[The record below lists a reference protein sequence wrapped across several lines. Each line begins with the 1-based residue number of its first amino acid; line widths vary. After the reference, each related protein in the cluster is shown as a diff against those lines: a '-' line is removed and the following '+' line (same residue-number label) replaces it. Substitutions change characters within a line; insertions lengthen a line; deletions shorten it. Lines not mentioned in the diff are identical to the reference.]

1 MVLLKAASLF
11 TILGSKHLATA
22 FVVPAQQSLE
32 TENSSNKYN
41 QDDNDPLPLIIWHG
55 LGDSY
60 ASESQASVAA
70 AAQAVHPGTYVYHIR
85 LNDDAKSDRSLSFF
99 GNVSSQLEQVCA
111 DLASHPIIS
120 TAPAVDALGF
130 SQGGQFLRGYIER
143 CNNPPVR
150 SLVTFGAQ
158 HSGISKIDVCARTDL
173 LCKIALG
180 VIRSNTWSSFIQSY
194 LVPAQYLRDSSSP
207 EAYEQYL
214 ANSNFL
220 ADINNER
227 SFKNEMYRNN
237 MARLERF
244 AMYIFQNDETVVPKE
259 SGWFSEVNGSKV
271 SSLRELPMYKED
283 WLGLRALDEKGAL
296 RFETS
301 PGSHMELSN
310 SVLKKAFEQNFG
322 PYGRK
327 FEGLMGQW
335 EL

>member
-1 MVLLKAASLF
+1 MVLIKAVSLF
-11 TILGSKHLATA
+11 TILGSRYLASA
-22 FVVPAQQSLE
+22 FVVPSQHSLE
-32 TENSSNKYN
+32 SDNSNNKHDQEN
-41 QDDNDPLPLIIWHG
+41 NDPLPLIIWHG

-60 ASESQASVAA
+60 ASESQASIDAI
-70 AAQAVHPGTYVYHIR
+70 AQAVHPGTYIYHIR
-85 LNDDAKSDRSLSFF
+85 LNDDPKSDRSLSFF
-99 GNVSSQLEQVCA
+99 GNVSSQIEQVCA
-111 DLASHPIIS
+111 DIASHPILS

-130 SQGGQFLRGYIER
+130 SQGGQFLRGYVER

-158 HSGISKIDVCARTDL
+158 HNGISKIDVCARKDL

-180 VIRSNTWSSFIQSY
+180 VISSNTWSSFIQSY

-207 EAYEQYL
+207 IAYEQYL

-227 SFKNEMYRNN
+227 PTKNEMYRKN

-244 AMYIFQNDETVVPKE
+244 AMYIFEDDETVVPKE
-259 SGWFSEVNGSKV
+259 SGWFSDAKGSKI
-271 SSLRELPMYKED
+271 SPLREQLMYKED

-301 PGSHMELSN
+301 PGSHMELTK
-310 SVLKKAFEQNFG
+310 SVLEKAFQQNFG
-322 PYGRK
+322 SFGRK